1 MGKKVTLKHPIE
13 ANGDPL
19 NELELGEPDL
29 GCLDDVEISVN
40 GSGQVKLNLGDI
52 HKIVASM
59 ANIPPSSAK
68 KIKLSD
74 CLSMVGDIQGFL
86 QEFLSTGGN

>member
-1 MGKKVTLKHPIE
+1 MAKKVTLKHPIE
-13 ANGDPL
+13 AHGKMIS
-19 NELELGEPDL
+19 ELELGEPDL
-29 GCLDDVEISVN
+29 GCLDDVEIAVN

-59 ANIPPSSAK
+59 ADIPPSSAK

-74 CLSMVGDIQGFL
+74 CLAMVGEIQGFL
-86 QEFLSTGGN
+86 QEFLPTGGN